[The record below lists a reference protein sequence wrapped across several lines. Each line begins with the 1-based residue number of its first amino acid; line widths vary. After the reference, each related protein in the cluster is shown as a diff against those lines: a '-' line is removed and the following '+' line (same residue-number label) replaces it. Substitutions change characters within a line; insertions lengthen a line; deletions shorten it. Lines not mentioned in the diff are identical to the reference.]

1 MDTSFTG
8 RLVEA
13 LNTFF
18 EGVVRF
24 LPGLLAAAVIV
35 IIGLVIGLALRSLVR
50 RALSVARFDHFCH
63 STGISQ
69 LLDRADIR
77 ATPSSL
83 AGSAFFWAW
92 FAIFAMAGLS
102 ALDVSVI
109 NRLISEFFLYLP
121 RILSALLILL
131 LGFLFAN
138 FLSRAILLAAVN
150 AGLPSPRGISLVVK
164 FLIAIL
170 SFAMALEQLEIAK
183 SIVLAAFIISFGSVM
198 LGLAIAFGIGGQDV
212 ARRVLERRF
221 GDKLGSQEE
230 NDGFSH
236 L

>member
-1 MDTSFTG
+1 MNATFTD
-8 RLVEA
+8 RLIGA
-13 LNTFF
+13 LNAFF

-24 LPGLLAAAVIV
+24 LPGLLAAVVIV
-35 IIGLVIGLALRSLVR
+35 LIGLVVGWILRAAVR
-50 RALSVARFDHFCH
+50 RALSVARFDHFCE

-69 LLDRADIR
+69 ILDRADIR
-77 ATPSSL
+77 AKPSGL
-83 AGSAFFWAW
+83 AGTVFFWIW
-92 FAIFAMAGLS
+92 FVTFAMAGLS
-102 ALDVSVI
+102 ALDVAVI
-109 NRLISEFFLYLP
+109 NRLIAEFFLYLP

-131 LGFLFAN
+131 LGFLLGN

-198 LGLAIAFGIGGQDV
+198 LGLAIAFGIGGRDV

-221 GDKLGSQEE
+221 GDRPAEGGRE
-230 NDGFSH
+230 DGFSH